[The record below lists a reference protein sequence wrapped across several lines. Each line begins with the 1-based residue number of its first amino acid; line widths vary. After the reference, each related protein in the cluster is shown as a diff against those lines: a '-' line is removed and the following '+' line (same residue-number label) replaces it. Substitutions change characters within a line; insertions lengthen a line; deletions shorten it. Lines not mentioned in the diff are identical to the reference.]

1 MAELARINR
10 QQRLYVIKAEGGGFS
25 CIGFDHAEK
34 QRMAILAW
42 LGMDREDMRKGTRKH
57 WAAYQQAMS
66 YAFIRFTET
75 GERCPVNLIK
85 ELVGLE
91 GKRVELIDDDG
102 KRRFWV
108 GKSTGWM
115 PTHLEIPR
123 RDSSGGMTVYMQ
135 PGARVRVVK

>member
-1 MAELARINR
+1 MSELARINR
-10 QQRLYVIKAEGGGFS
+10 QQRLYVIKAGEGFS
-25 CIGFDHAEK
+25 CLGFDYAEK

-42 LGMDREDMRKGTRKH
+42 LGMDREAMRVGTRKH
-57 WAAYQQAMS
+57 WCAYQQAMS
-66 YAFIRFTET
+66 YAFIRYKET

-91 GKRVELIDDDG
+91 GKRVELIEEDG

-108 GKSTGWM
+108 GKTTGWM

-123 RDSSGGMTVYMQ
+123 RDSTGGMPVYM
-135 PGARVRVVK
+135 PAGARVRVVK